1 MTAPTPPPDAAAPAS
16 LVGRT
21 REQALLRDHLAAA
34 LAGRGGLTLIGGEAG
49 VGKTALAEWLLAE
62 ARQQGALVLVGRCY
76 DLTETPPYGPWAEAL
91 ARAPVDDG
99 WLAAPDL
106 AGGGVTSQAALFA
119 AVRDHLAALAAR
131 RPLVLLLDDLHWADP
146 ASLDLL
152 RVLARGLADRPL
164 LLLATY
170 RADELTRQHP
180 LYALL
185 PLLAREARAV
195 QVGLRPLATADLH
208 ALVHARYPLAA
219 PDEAR
224 LVAYLAARA
233 EGNPFYAGE
242 LLRALA
248 EAGVLRAAGGGWA
261 LGDLA
266 GAGLPPLLGQVI
278 DARVDRLGEAA
289 RGLLAVAAVVGHAV
303 PLALWATVAGIDEAA
318 LLETVERATG
328 ARLLVDTPDGAAV
341 RFAHALVREA
351 LYAGL
356 PGTRRRRVHGAVAA
370 ALLARPAPDPDAV
383 ADHLRRAG
391 DPRAAAWLERAGV
404 RAQRAYAWRAA
415 AERFAAA
422 LALEDAGGAPAPGR
436 GWLLLRLARLLRF
449 ANRRHGL
456 AYLDEAL
463 HLAPAEGDRALG
475 AAARCH
481 RGLLRCLMGDVR
493 GGLADLAAGADALDA
508 LPAAEAA
515 RLGDAQTRLGIA
527 LDADLRGTLAL
538 WLAHVGRYAEAA
550 TMGARVIAAPS
561 AARGGAALD
570 DAPRGD
576 AWAALGLAQAALG
589 DPDAA
594 RTAFAAAQA
603 LFRAAGHHLLVSAT
617 AVNELAL
624 ASLPYAA
631 NDPSA
636 RARLLA
642 TVAEAQERIA
652 GVGPRIPLA
661 VVLARVHHIDGDWA
675 VVRAGWL
682 AAVADPALRPNR
694 GVLLD
699 RAAVVVGR
707 IARAQGDAA
716 AAQAAVAGLLG
727 GPGDE
732 PGEQYLPLALEVQ
745 VLAADLAL
753 DDGDLPRAHT
763 WLTAYDRWL
772 AWSGATLGRAE
783 GALGRAAYHRAAGD
797 AGLAWAQAEQALA
810 HATAPHQPLAHL
822 AAHRTLGELATAD
835 GRYAAAA
842 RHLDEALAL
851 ADACAAPYERAL
863 TVLAQAELR
872 AATGD
877 RAGAARRLA
886 AACATL
892 EPLAARPAL
901 ARAAAL
907 SARLAAPTPGAVAT
921 ARPAGLTA
929 REVEVLRLVAKGLPN
944 AAVAARLFLAPRT
957 VNTHLTAI
965 YTKLGVDNRAAAT
978 RYALEHG
985 LA

>member
-76 DLTETPPYGPWAEAL
+76 DLTETPPYGPWAEAR
-91 ARAPVDDG
+91 ARAPVGD
-99 WLAAPDL
+99 APPAPPDL
-106 AGGGVTSQAALFA
+106 GGLGVTSQAALFA
-119 AVRDHLAALAAR
+119 AVRDYLAALGTA

-152 RVLARGLADRPL
+152 RVLARDLTDRPL

-195 QVGLRPLATADLH
+195 PVGLRPLAAADLH

-436 GWLLLRLARLLRF
+436 GWLLLRLAAERLRLLRGY
-449 ANRRHGL
+449 AQPRCARGGRDGAAPLRAPGL
-456 AYLDEAL
+456 A
-463 HLAPAEGDRALG
+463 
-475 AAARCH
+475 
-481 RGLLRCLMGDVR
+481 
-493 GGLADLAAGADALDA
+493 
-508 LPAAEAA
+508 
-515 RLGDAQTRLGIA
+515 GDAVLQR
-527 LDADLRGTLAL
+527 
-538 WLAHVGRYAEAA
+538 
-550 TMGARVIAAPS
+550 ARA
-561 AARGGAALD
+561 GGAALD
-570 DAPRGD
+570 RGTH
-576 AWAALGLAQAALG
+576 
-589 DPDAA
+589 PDRA
-594 RTAFAAAQA
+594 RT
-603 LFRAAGHHLLVSAT
+603 G
-617 AVNELAL
+617 
-624 ASLPYAA
+624 
-631 NDPSA
+631 A
-636 RARLLA
+636 RC
-642 TVAEAQERIA
+642 
-652 GVGPRIPLA
+652 G
-661 VVLARVHHIDGDWA
+661 
-675 VVRAGWL
+675 VRAG
-682 AAVADPALRPNR
+682 APALHRRRTRRPDLR
-694 GVLLD
+694 D
-699 RAAVVVGR
+699 RDDQR
-707 IARAQGDAA
+707 
-716 AAQAAVAGLLG
+716 
-727 GPGDE
+727 
-732 PGEQYLPLALEVQ
+732 LESLRDQ
-745 VLAADLAL
+745 
-753 DDGDLPRAHT
+753 LPRC
-763 WLTAYDRWL
+763 
-772 AWSGATLGRAE
+772 
-783 GALGRAAYHRAAGD
+783 AG
-797 AGLAWAQAEQALA
+797 
-810 HATAPHQPLAHL
+810 APH
-822 AAHRTLGELATAD
+822 
-835 GRYAAAA
+835 
-842 RHLDEALAL
+842 
-851 ADACAAPYERAL
+851 
-863 TVLAQAELR
+863 
-872 AATGD
+872 
-877 RAGAARRLA
+877 
-886 AACATL
+886 
-892 EPLAARPAL
+892 
-901 ARAAAL
+901 AAAL
-907 SARLAAPTPGAVAT
+907 SVSTAAG
-921 ARPAGLTA
+921 RG
-929 REVEVLRLVAKGLPN
+929 E
-944 AAVAARLFLAPRT
+944 VAA
-957 VNTHLTAI
+957 LT
-965 YTKLGVDNRAAAT
+965 
-978 RYALEHG
+978 
-985 LA
+985 